1 MRHRQEPE
9 KAWPSGRAFSL
20 FLLMAYL
27 AAPTTSDAGAKPG
40 EIDRLA
46 EDLTPIGAERAG
58 NAEGTIPAWEGG
70 LTAPP
75 ANYRPGDHHPDPF
88 AEDAPRFRI
97 DGDNYR
103 EHEAFL
109 GAGQVAMLRRY
120 SSYFLEVYP
129 TRRSAAF
136 PQHIYDTTA
145 KNGAAGRLDGGGDGV
160 LDVAEGFPFP
170 FAETAHE
177 LMWNHR
183 LRYKGTGSIRHI
195 VLVAPTA
202 NGDFNEVN
210 MTVQTL
216 GLYYQAGA
224 TLESIDNTLLYFL
237 QTTEAPAR
245 LAGSVL
251 LVHESLNQAH
261 QPRSA
266 WLYNPGQRR
275 VIRAPNVAYD
285 NPSSATDGLH
295 VSDMTDM
302 FNGALDRFDWQLLG
316 KREMYVPYN
325 AYGVH
330 AGQLTYDEL
339 VLPGHLDS
347 RQMRYELHRVWV
359 VEARLKDGMRHINP
373 RRMYYLDEDSYQV
386 LMVDHYDGNDEL
398 WRFSEA
404 HPINFYDV
412 PTLWTTIE
420 THHDLKSGRFV
431 SYRLDPR
438 REILPFNM
446 EMQAIEFTPQAVR
459 RMGRR

>member
-1 MRHRQEPE
+1 MRHPQEPE

-266 WLYNPGQRR
+266 
-275 VIRAPNVAYD
+275 
-285 NPSSATDGLH
+285 
-295 VSDMTDM
+295 
-302 FNGALDRFDWQLLG
+302 
-316 KREMYVPYN
+316 
-325 AYGVH
+325 
-330 AGQLTYDEL
+330 
-339 VLPGHLDS
+339 
-347 RQMRYELHRVWV
+347 
-359 VEARLKDGMRHINP
+359 
-373 RRMYYLDEDSYQV
+373 
-386 LMVDHYDGNDEL
+386 
-398 WRFSEA
+398 
-404 HPINFYDV
+404 
-412 PTLWTTIE
+412 
-420 THHDLKSGRFV
+420 
-431 SYRLDPR
+431 
-438 REILPFNM
+438 
-446 EMQAIEFTPQAVR
+446 
-459 RMGRR
+459 